1 MIMCLCSEKDINIGP
16 TAIMALMTA
25 KISHFGPEYTD
36 PITCFTNNC
45 IIIMANNNII
55 MADKIIII
63 AYNNIIMANNIII
76 MTNNNIIM
84 ANNNII
90 MC

>member
-1 MIMCLCSEKDINIGP
+1 MCLCSEKDINIGP

-55 MADKIIII
+55 MADNIIIII